1 MLKLRIMGILKK
13 LEQEFDFEIVDEFL
27 DHYEIMSD
35 ALEPSI
41 QKLSKE
47 ETYEDGVEE
56 LFRIAHNLK
65 SASGYLNLKVLN
77 KFASFFEDYLEKL
90 RKTEI
95 KVTDDMID
103 WLFLISDQLSGWHED
118 LIKDK
123 NEFRKLNMKVFNIP
137 AGLEAL

>member
-1 MLKLRIMGILKK
+1 MGILKK